1 MAKTP
6 TAVTAGT
13 RGMKTPTTQTPTRPP
28 RRRRLALV
36 LAAPLAIA
44 LLAAACGGGGNSA
57 SAAPKNPTVAITS
70 PADNATVGKSFDVKL
85 DINFAIGQPNTG
97 RDHVHLYY
105 DGNRETGK
113 YGIAYGKTFTVT
125 GLTPGRHEI
134 EAVVAH
140 ADHSTT
146 SSHSKPITVT
156 VSDSAAATS
165 GSSGTTGTSGSSGTT
180 ATTSGS
186 SY

>member
-1 MAKTP
+1 
-6 TAVTAGT
+6 
-13 RGMKTPTTQTPTRPP
+13 MKTPTTQIPHRPP

-36 LAAPLAIA
+36 LAAPLAFA
-44 LLAAACGGGGNSA
+44 LLAAACGGGSSTSA
-57 SAAPKNPTVAITS
+57 SAGSSSPTVAISS
-70 PADNATVGKSFDVKL
+70 PADNATVGRSFDVKL
-85 DINFAIGQPNTG
+85 DVNFPIGEPSTG

-105 DGNRETGK
+105 DGNRQAGQ

-146 SSHSKPITVT
+146 NTHSAPITVT
-156 VSDSAAATS
+156 VSDTGAA
-165 GSSGTTGTSGSSGTT
+165 TSGSSGTT

>member
-1 MAKTP
+1 MQ
-6 TAVTAGT
+6 
-13 RGMKTPTTQTPTRPP
+13 TPTTQLPIRPS

-44 LLAAACGGGGNSA
+44 LLAAACGGGSSGTSA
-57 SAAPKNPTVAITS
+57 SAGGGSPTVAITS
-70 PADNATVGKSFDVKL
+70 PADNATVGRSFDVKL
-85 DINFAIGQPNTG
+85 DVNFPIGQPDTG

-105 DGNRETGK
+105 DGNRQSGE

-125 GLTPGRHEI
+125 GLTPGQHEI

-146 SSHSKPITVT
+146 SSHSRPITVT
-156 VSDSAAATS
+156 VSDTGAAT
-165 GSSGTTGTSGSSGTT
+165 SGTT

>member
-1 MAKTP
+1 MQ
-6 TAVTAGT
+6 
-13 RGMKTPTTQTPTRPP
+13 TPTTQIPTRPS

-44 LLAAACGGGGNSA
+44 LLAAACGGGGKSA
-57 SAAPKNPTVAITS
+57 GATPKSPTVAITS
-70 PADNATVGKSFDVKL
+70 PADDATVGRSFDVKL
-85 DINFAIGQPNTG
+85 DVNFPIGKPDTG

-105 DGNRETGK
+105 DGNRQEGH
-113 YGIAYGKTFTVT
+113 YGIAYDKTFTVT

-146 SSHSKPITVT
+146 STHSRPITVT
-156 VSDSAAATS
+156 VSDSAA
-165 GSSGTTGTSGSSGTT
+165 TSGSSGTT
-180 ATTSGS
+180 ATTDADN
-186 SY
+186 Y